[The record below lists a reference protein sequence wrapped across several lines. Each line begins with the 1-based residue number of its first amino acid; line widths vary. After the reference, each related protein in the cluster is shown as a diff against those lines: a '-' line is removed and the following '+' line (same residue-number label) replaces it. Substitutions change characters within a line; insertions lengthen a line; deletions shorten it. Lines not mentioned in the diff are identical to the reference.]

1 MNKDDILRKIKVCL
15 SRANSDNPHEAEISL
30 NQAKRLMEMYGF
42 SQNDVEMSDVKTAY
56 AKGSGNLKPPIYEA
70 NLVMAIMDAF
80 HCKAYN
86 RYSTGVG
93 GKIQFV
99 GLHPNEELASY
110 YFNVLF
116 RQLKKARKQYVQENL
131 SRCQNKTK
139 TRRADLFCEAWVAVI
154 IKLIRK
160 TFTTPNTDKK
170 NLVGLFCQEYFANS
184 ESAKTKGSHK
194 NITQQD
200 INAIKAGANAA
211 SQVQLNHGV
220 NTHGE
225 PTVLSASQPLLAY

>member
-1 MNKDDILRKIKVCL
+1 MNNDDILRKIKACL
-15 SRANSDNPHEAEISL
+15 ARANSDNPHEAEVAL
-30 NQAKRLMEMYGF
+30 QQAKKLMEMYGF

-139 TRRADLFCEAWVAVI
+139 TRRADLFCEAWVEVI

-160 TFTTPNTDKK
+160 TFITPNNDKK
-170 NLVGLFCQEYFANS
+170 DLVRLFCQEYFANS
-184 ESAKTKGSHK
+184 EPAETKKVTKTSNNK
-194 NITQQD
+194 I
-200 INAIKAGANAA
+200 
-211 SQVQLNHGV
+211 LM
-220 NTHGE
+220 
-225 PTVLSASQPLLAY
+225 

>member
-1 MNKDDILRKIKVCL
+1 MNNDDILRKIKACL
-15 SRANSDNPHEAEISL
+15 ARANSDNPHEAEISL
-30 NQAKRLMEMYGF
+30 NQAKRLMEMHGF

-56 AKGSGNLKPPIYEA
+56 AKGNGNLKPPIYEA

-116 RQLKKARKQYVQENL
+116 RQLQKARKQYIQDNL

-139 TRRADLFCEAWVAVI
+139 TRRADLFCEAWVEVI
-154 IKLIRK
+154 IQLIRK
-160 TFTTPNTDKK
+160 TFTAPNNDKK
-170 NLVGLFCQEYFANS
+170 DLVRLFCQEYFANS
-184 ESAKTKGSHK
+184 EPAKTKDSHK
-194 NITQQD
+194 NIKQQD
-200 INAIKAGANAA
+200 IDAIKAGASAA

-220 NTHGE
+220 NTNGA
-225 PTVLSASQPLLAY
+225 PTMLPTSQLQLAY